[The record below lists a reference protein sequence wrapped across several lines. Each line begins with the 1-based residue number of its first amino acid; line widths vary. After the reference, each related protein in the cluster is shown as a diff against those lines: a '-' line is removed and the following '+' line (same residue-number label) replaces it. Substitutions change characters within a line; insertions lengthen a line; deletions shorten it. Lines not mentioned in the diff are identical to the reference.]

1 MSPSNYYKESERY
14 DDPETVTIFDE
25 EKRSL
30 DCYIENSVEFN
41 GQIYYLLLPK
51 DSPVVIMAENNDDT
65 ENGDDDEVEET
76 YIVEDGKELE
86 TIFPDAK
93 AVLAELELTLK
104 NTAYSLTVSGELPP
118 IEEDNVI
125 TLELDDEE
133 EDDDY
138 DDDEDDDEDEVDT
151 EELQFLASFYHYE
164 QKYNVCTPLTP
175 LLFVARPNAKGKL
188 ELLAPD
194 DELLPQ
200 ILDELL
206 FDEME

>member
-1 MSPSNYYKESERY
+1 MSPSNYYKESEQY
-14 DDPETVTIFDE
+14 DDEDIVTIFDE

-30 DCYIENSVEFN
+30 DCYIENSTEFN
-41 GQIYYLLLPK
+41 GEIYYLLLPI
-51 DSPVVIMAENNDDT
+51 DAPVVIMADSEEEDY
-65 ENGDDDEVEET
+65 EGDEDEVGET

-86 TIFPDAK
+86 EIFPDAK

-104 NTAYSLTVSGELPP
+104 NTAFSLTVGGELPP
-118 IEEDNVI
+118 VEEENLI
-125 TLELDDEE
+125 ILELG
-133 EDDDY
+133 
-138 DDDEDDDEDEVDT
+138 DDEDDYEGNNGDEEETDT

-164 QKYNVCTPLTP
+164 QKYNICTPLTP

-188 ELLAPD
+188 ELLHQD
-194 DELLPQ
+194 DELFPQ